1 MLSLTL
7 VRIWSPAEKI
17 SQWFLPFTIKMS
29 KLCRLNLDSV
39 AFFQCDL
46 HEELLSPAIKPVSVV
61 FVAKMIAKA
70 AHLLK
75 LPFVVSELESK
86 GPTVAEVRAAWET
99 PPTCIVRREQ
109 ASACT
114 SEALAV
120 LKGRKSVVL
129 FGLEAHSAVLR
140 TCLDLLA
147 QGFDV
152 HLLVDG
158 ISCRSPLTRSTALE
172 RMAQAGAV
180 FETYG
185 SVLTGLID
193 KDLMNHG
200 ELGMHLIKVRPTD
213 PMPSL

>member
-1 MLSLTL
+1 
-7 VRIWSPAEKI
+7 
-17 SQWFLPFTIKMS
+17 MS
-29 KLCRLNLDSV
+29 RLCRLSLDSV

-46 HEELLSPAIKPVSVV
+46 HEELLSHAIKPTSVV

-70 AHLLK
+70 AHLLN
-75 LPFVVSELESK
+75 LPFIVSELESK
-86 GPTVAEVRAAWET
+86 GPTVPEVTAAWET

-120 LKGRKSVVL
+120 LKGKKSVVL
-129 FGLEAHSAVLR
+129 FGLEAHAAVLQ

-158 ISCRSPLTRSTALE
+158 ISCRSALTRSAAIE
-172 RMAQAGAV
+172 RMTMAGAV
-180 FETYG
+180 LETYG

-193 KDLMNHG
+193 KNLFKHI
-200 ELGMHLIKVRPTD
+200 ELGMILVKVRPTD